1 MAGIF
6 GKIFVGIYV
15 EIKRSDGRIHQ
26 AMVTSLHEDNESVTV
41 EWIENGDTKGKEIDL
56 ESIFALNPDVVPDE
70 EIPQSPEAPL
80 PPSSITKAS
89 KVPKTR
95 RITAIPKPENAPR
108 ENRAAA
114 VGTTRARPSQHSQAS
129 AKDASAAK
137 IMSDINMS
145 KALLLCDLS
154 FPARRKSNCVKE
166 VEKLQEQRE
175 KRRLQQQELREKRAQ
190 EVDVN
195 LPNYE
200 IMCMIRDFRASLDYR
215 PLTSNDAIEEHRI
228 CVCVRARP
236 LNKKELS
243 VKDLDVITIPSK
255 DVVMVHE
262 PKQKVDLTRFLE
274 NQTFRFDYA
283 FDKSST
289 NEMVYRF
296 TAQPLVET
304 IFERGMATCFA
315 YGQTGSG
322 KTHTMGGDF
331 SGKNQDCSK
340 GIYALSARDVFLML
354 KKPVYKKLDLQ
365 VFATFFEIYS
375 GKVFD
380 LLNRKAKLRVL
391 EDGKQQVQVVGLQ
404 EREVK
409 CTEDVLKLIE
419 MGNSCRTSGQ
429 TSANAHSSR
438 SHAVFQIILRRRGK
452 MHGKF
457 SLIDLA
463 GNERGAD
470 TSSADR
476 QTRLEGAEIN
486 KSLLALKEC
495 IRALGRNKPHTPF
508 RASKLTQVLRD
519 SFIGENS
526 RTCMIATIS
535 PGMAS
540 CENTLN
546 TLRYANRVKEFGISP
561 SDIPFS
567 QGGGG
572 GGRSELSPT
581 YEYDRKTLSLTLKM
595 KQLVVDPAAALD
607 CHQEGH
613 ITQLEVLEAQWG
625 VGSSPQR
632 DDLKLLC
639 EQNEEE
645 VSPQL
650 FTFHEVVSQLVEM
663 EEQVL
668 EDHRAVFQESIR
680 WLEDEKVLLEMTEEV
695 DYDVESY
702 ATQLEQILDQK
713 IDILTELRDKV
724 KSFRCALQEEEQASK
739 QITPKRPRAL

>member
-1 MAGIF
+1 MAALF
-6 GKIFVGIYV
+6 GKIQIGIYV

-26 AMVTSLHEDNESVTV
+26 AMVTSLNEDNESVTV

-56 ESIFALNPDVVPDE
+56 ESIFALNPDVAPEE
-70 EIPQSPEAPL
+70 EIPQSPETPPPPVSSAIKINKIPQNKNRRTVAP
-80 PPSSITKAS
+80 
-89 KVPKTR
+89 PKNETPAR
-95 RITAIPKPENAPR
+95 D
-108 ENRAAA
+108 NR
-114 VGTTRARPSQHSQAS
+114 VCFQCQSFLCVS
-129 AKDASAAK
+129 A
-137 IMSDINMS
+137 
-145 KALLLCDLS
+145 
-154 FPARRKSNCVKE
+154 ARRKSNCVKE
-166 VEKLQEQRE
+166 VEKLQEKRE

-190 EVDVN
+190 EVDATT
-195 LPNYE
+195 PNYE
-200 IMCMIRDFRASLDYR
+200 ILCMIRDFRASLDYR
-215 PLTSNDAIEEHRI
+215 PLTTADLIEDHRI
-228 CVCVRARP
+228 CVCVRTRP
-236 LNKKELS
+236 LNKKELT

-262 PKQKVDLTRFLE
+262 PKQKVDLTRYLE

-283 FDKSST
+283 FDDTST

-296 TAQPLVET
+296 TARPLVET

-340 GIYALSARDVFLML
+340 GIYALAARDVFLML
-354 KKPVYKKLDLQ
+354 KKPNYKKLDLQ
-365 VFATFFEIYS
+365 VYATFFEIYS

-486 KSLLALKEC
+486 KSLLALK
-495 IRALGRNKPHTPF
+495 
-508 RASKLTQVLRD
+508 
-519 SFIGENS
+519 
-526 RTCMIATIS
+526 IATIS

-546 TLRYANRVKEFGISP
+546 TLRYANRVKELSIDP
-561 SDIPFS
+561 IAVME
-567 QGGGG
+567 
-572 GGRSELSPT
+572 GRSAGHSVN
-581 YEYDRKTLSLTLKM
+581 
-595 KQLVVDPAAALD
+595 QLD
-607 CHQEGH
+607 
-613 ITQLEVLEAQWG
+613 VLEAQWG

-650 FTFHEVVSQLVEM
+650 FNFHEVVSQLVEM

-713 IDILTELRDKV
+713 IDVLTELRDKV
-724 KSFRCALQEEEQASK
+724 KSFRSALQEEEQASK
-739 QITPKRPRAL
+739 QINPKRPRAL

>member
-1 MAGIF
+1 MASVF
-6 GKIFVGIYV
+6 GKIVVGTYV

-26 AMVTSLHEDNESVTV
+26 AMVTSLNEDNESVTV

-56 ESIFALNPDVVPDE
+56 ESIFALNPDVAPDE
-70 EIPQSPEAPL
+70 EIAPSPETPPPPTPTCVKVNKIAKNRRTIAPVKNDT
-80 PPSSITKAS
+80 PS
-89 KVPKTR
+89 R
-95 RITAIPKPENAPR
+95 DNRGIP
-108 ENRAAA
+108 
-114 VGTTRARPSQHSQAS
+114 TRARPTQPQQPEPAPPPPSQLPVPPTQAQTQQQLQ
-129 AKDASAAK
+129 
-137 IMSDINMS
+137 N
-145 KALLLCDLS
+145 
-154 FPARRKSNCVKE
+154 ARRKSNCVKE
-166 VEKLQEQRE
+166 VEKLQEKRE
-175 KRRLQQQELREKRAQ
+175 RRRLQQQELREKRAQ
-190 EVDVN
+190 EVDTTI
-195 LPNYE
+195 PNYE
-200 IMCMIRDFRASLDYR
+200 IMYMIRDFRASLDYR
-215 PLTSNDAIEEHRI
+215 PLTTADLIEEHRI
-228 CVCVRARP
+228 CVCVRKRP
-236 LNKKELS
+236 LNKKELT

-262 PKQKVDLTRFLE
+262 PKQKVDLTRYLE

-283 FDKSST
+283 FDDSTT

-296 TAQPLVET
+296 TARPLVET

-340 GIYALSARDVFLML
+340 GIYALAARDVFLML
-354 KKPVYKKLDLQ
+354 KKPNYKKLDLQ
-365 VFATFFEIYS
+365 VYATFFEIYS

-404 EREVK
+404 EKDVK
-409 CTEDVLKLIE
+409 CTEEVLKLIE
-419 MGNSCRTSGQ
+419 VGNSCRTSGQ

-438 SHAVFQIILRRRGK
+438 SHAVFQIILRRKGK

-535 PGMAS
+535 PGMTS

-546 TLRYANRVKEFGISP
+546 TLRYANRVKELTVDPNQMI
-561 SDIPFS
+561 D
-567 QGGGG
+567 
-572 GGRSELSPT
+572 GGRPTIHAVNQLDLLDEDWLS
-581 YEYDRKTLSLTLKM
+581 
-595 KQLVVDPAAALD
+595 
-607 CHQEGH
+607 
-613 ITQLEVLEAQWG
+613 I
-625 VGSSPQR
+625 SPQR

-650 FTFHEVVSQLVEM
+650 FTFHEAVSQLVEM

-713 IDILTELRDKV
+713 IEILTELRDKV
-724 KSFRCALQEEEQASK
+724 KSFRSTLQEEEQASK
-739 QITPKRPRAL
+739 QINPKRPRAL

>member
-26 AMVTSLHEDNESVTV
+26 AMVTSLHEDNDSVTV

-70 EIPQSPEAPL
+70 EIPQSPEVP
-80 PPSSITKAS
+80 PPSNVAKTS

-95 RITAIPKPENAPR
+95 RTTAIPKPENAPR

-114 VGTTRARPSQHSQAS
+114 VGTTRARPSQQSQAAEPPPPAIASQS
-129 AKDASAAK
+129 AL
-137 IMSDINMS
+137 NQ
-145 KALLLCDLS
+145 ALIQQQN
-154 FPARRKSNCVKE
+154 ARKKSNCVKE
-166 VEKLQEQRE
+166 VEKLQEKRE

-215 PLTSNDAIEEHRI
+215 PLTTNDLIEEHRI

-236 LNKKELS
+236 LNKKEVS

-262 PKQKVDLTRFLE
+262 PKQKVDLTRYLE

-283 FDKSST
+283 FDENST

-340 GIYALSARDVFLML
+340 GIYALSARDVFVML
-354 KKPVYKKLDLQ
+354 KKPNYKKLDLQ
-365 VFATFFEIYS
+365 VYATFFEIYS

-380 LLNRKAKLRVL
+380 LLNRKSKLRVL

-404 EREVK
+404 ERDVK

-546 TLRYANRVKEFGISP
+546 TLRYANRVKE
-561 SDIPFS
+561 
-567 QGGGG
+567 
-572 GGRSELSPT
+572 LS
-581 YEYDRKTLSLTLKM
+581 
-595 KQLVVDPAAALD
+595 VDPAAAMENL
-607 CHQEGH
+607 QGGLVN
-613 ITQLEVLEAQWG
+613 QLEVLEAQWG

-650 FTFHEVVSQLVEM
+650 FTFHEAVSQLVEM

-724 KSFRCALQEEEQASK
+724 KSFRCTLQEEEQASQ

>member
-26 AMVTSLHEDNESVTV
+26 AMVTSLHEDNDSVTV

-56 ESIFALNPDVVPDE
+56 ESIFALNPDVAPDE

-80 PPSSITKAS
+80 PPSNVAKTS
-89 KVPKTR
+89 KTR
-95 RITAIPKPENAPR
+95 KTTAIPKPDNAPR

-114 VGTTRARPSQHSQAS
+114 VGTTRARPSQHSQPAEPPPP
-129 AKDASAAK
+129 AITPQAALTQ
-137 IMSDINMS
+137 
-145 KALLLCDLS
+145 AL
-154 FPARRKSNCVKE
+154 
-166 VEKLQEQRE
+166 
-175 KRRLQQQELREKRAQ
+175 LQQQ
-190 EVDVN
+190 N
-195 LPNYE
+195 
-200 IMCMIRDFRASLDYR
+200 
-215 PLTSNDAIEEHRI
+215 
-228 CVCVRARP
+228 
-236 LNKKELS
+236 ELS

-262 PKQKVDLTRFLE
+262 PKQKVDLTRYLE

-283 FDKSST
+283 FDENST

-354 KKPVYKKLDLQ
+354 KKPNYKKLDLQ

-375 GKVFD
+375 GKASVFD

-419 MGNSCRTSGQ
+419 VGNSCRTSGQ

-546 TLRYANRVKEFGISP
+546 TLRYANRVKE
-561 SDIPFS
+561 
-567 QGGGG
+567 
-572 GGRSELSPT
+572 
-581 YEYDRKTLSLTLKM
+581 LT
-595 KQLVVDPAAALD
+595 VDPAAATESR
-607 CHQEGH
+607 QGGH
-613 ITQLEVLEAQWG
+613 INQLEVLEAQWG

-650 FTFHEVVSQLVEM
+650 FTFHEAVSQLVEM

-680 WLEDEKVLLEMTEEV
+680 CLEEEKVLLEMTEEV

-724 KSFRCALQEEEQASK
+724 KSFRSALQEEEQASQ

>member
-1 MAGIF
+1 MADVY
-6 GKIFVGIYV
+6 GKIFVGVYV
-15 EIKRSDGRIHQ
+15 DIKRSDGRVHQ
-26 AMVTSLHEDNESVTV
+26 AMVTSLHKDDAIVSV
-41 EWIENGDTKGKEIDL
+41 EWIENGETKGKEVDL
-56 ESIFALNPDVVPDE
+56 ANVFALNPDVAPD
-70 EIPQSPEAPL
+70 QEAPQTVEAP
-80 PPSSITKAS
+80 PPSTSNTKTS
-89 KVPKTR
+89 KLPKSK
-95 RITAIPKPENAPR
+95 RITAIPKPENPPR

-114 VGTTRARPSQHSQAS
+114 VGTTRARHAPPSQPAEPPP
-129 AKDASAAK
+129 SAAAPQ
-137 IMSDINMS
+137 S
-145 KALLLCDLS
+145 ALNQTLQQQNG
-154 FPARRKSNCVKE
+154 FKKSSCVKE
-166 VEKLQEQRE
+166 IEKLQEKRE

-190 EVDVN
+190 VQID
-195 LPNYE
+195 
-200 IMCMIRDFRASLDYR
+200 
-215 PLTSNDAIEEHRI
+215 EHRI

-236 LNKKELS
+236 LNKKELAM
-243 VKDLDVITIPSK
+243 KDLDVTTVPSK

-262 PKQKVDLTRFLE
+262 PKQKVDLTRYLE

-283 FDKSST
+283 FDENST
-289 NEMVYRF
+289 NEMIYRF

-331 SGKNQDCSK
+331 SGKTQVCAK
-340 GIYALSARDVFLML
+340 GVYALSARDVFVMM
-354 KKPVYKKLDLQ
+354 KKPNYKKLDLQ

-375 GKVFD
+375 GKAISCTPPLVDQQRLISCRCVKVFD

-391 EDGKQQVQVVGLQ
+391 EDGKQQVQVVGLH
-404 EREVK
+404 EKEVK

-419 MGNSCRTSGQ
+419 LGNGCRTSGQ

-438 SHAVFQIILRRRGK
+438 SHAVFQILLRRQGK
-452 MHGKF
+452 LHGKF

-495 IRALGRNKPHTPF
+495 IRALGKNRPHTPF

-540 CENTLN
+540 CDNTLN

-567 QGGGG
+567 QSAGGGS
-572 GGRSELSPT
+572 RSELSPS
-581 YEYDRKTLSLTLKM
+581 YEAKELAVEPEGASALC
-595 KQLVVDPAAALD
+595 QGAGHVD
-607 CHQEGH
+607 
-613 ITQLEVLEAQWG
+613 QLELLEDQWA

-639 EQNEEE
+639 ERNVEE

-650 FTFHEVVSQLVEM
+650 FTFHEAVSQLVEM
-663 EEQVL
+663 EEEIL
-668 EDHRAVFQESIR
+668 EDHRDVFQESIR
-680 WLEDEKVLLEMTEEV
+680 WLEDEKVLMEMTEAV
-695 DYDVESY
+695 DYDVEFF

-713 IDILTELRDKV
+713 IRILTELGVKV
-724 KSFRCALQEEEQASK
+724 KSFRSTLMEEEQASK
-739 QITPKRPRAL
+739 MIHPMTAHALI

>member
-56 ESIFALNPDVVPDE
+56 ESVFALNPDIVPDE

-80 PPSSITKAS
+80 PPSNVTKTS
-89 KVPKTR
+89 KLPKTK

-114 VGTTRARPSQHSQAS
+114 VGTTRARPSQHSQPAEPPPP
-129 AKDASAAK
+129 AIPAQSAAL
-137 IMSDINMS
+137 NQTL
-145 KALLLCDLS
+145 AQQQN
-154 FPARRKSNCVKE
+154 ARRKSNCVKE
-166 VEKLQEQRE
+166 VEKLQEKRE

-190 EVDVN
+190 EVDVQ

-215 PLTSNDAIEEHRI
+215 PLTSNDLIEEHRI

-262 PKQKVDLTRFLE
+262 PKQKVDLTRYLE

-283 FDKSST
+283 FDENST

-340 GIYALSARDVFLML
+340 GIYALSARDVFLMI
-354 KKPVYKKLDLQ
+354 KKPIYKKLDLQ
-365 VFATFFEIYS
+365 IYATFFEIYS

-380 LLNRKAKLRVL
+380 LLNRKTKLRVL

-419 MGNSCRTSGQ
+419 VGNSCRTSGQ

-546 TLRYANRVKEFGISP
+546 TLRYANRVKELTVDP
-561 SDIPFS
+561 TAAMDIR
-567 QGGGG
+567 QGG
-572 GGRSELSPT
+572 
-581 YEYDRKTLSLTLKM
+581 
-595 KQLVVDPAAALD
+595 
-607 CHQEGH
+607 H
-613 ITQLEVLEAQWG
+613 IDQLEVLEAQWG

-650 FTFHEVVSQLVEM
+650 FTFHEAVSQLVEM

-695 DYDVESY
+695 DYDVESF

-724 KSFRCALQEEEQASK
+724 KSFRSALQEEEQASQ

>member
-1 MAGIF
+1 MAAIF
-6 GKIFVGIYV
+6 GRVFVGKNV
-15 EIKRSDGRIHQ
+15 EIKRSDGRTHQ
-26 AMVTSLHEDNESVTV
+26 AMVTSLHEDNDSVTV

-56 ESIFALNPDVVPDE
+56 ESVFALNPDVAPDE
-70 EIPQSPEAPL
+70 EIPQSPEASL
-80 PPSSITKAS
+80 PPSSVAKAS
-89 KVPKTR
+89 KVPKAR
-95 RITAIPKPENAPR
+95 RATAIPKADNTPR

-114 VGTTRARPSQHSQAS
+114 VGTTRARPSQQIQAPEPPPPAIAPQPAVNQS
-129 AKDASAAK
+129 
-137 IMSDINMS
+137 
-145 KALLLCDLS
+145 LLQQQN
-154 FPARRKSNCVKE
+154 ARKKSSCVKE
-166 VEKLQEQRE
+166 MEKLQEKRE
-175 KRRLQQQELREKRAQ
+175 KRRLQQQELREKKAQ
-190 EVDVN
+190 EVEGT

-200 IMCMIRDFRASLDYR
+200 IVCMIRDFRASLDYR
-215 PLTSNDAIEEHRI
+215 PLTTADLFEEHRI

-236 LNKKELS
+236 LNKKELAM
-243 VKDLDVITIPSK
+243 KDLDVITIPSK

-262 PKQKVDLTRFLE
+262 PKQKVDLTRYLD

-283 FDKSST
+283 CDENST

-331 SGKNQDCSK
+331 SGKSQDCSK

-354 KKPVYKKLDLQ
+354 KKPAYKKLDLQ

-380 LLNRKAKLRVL
+380 LLNGKAKLRVL

-404 EREVK
+404 ESEVK
-409 CTEDVLKLIE
+409 NTEDVLKLIKV
-419 MGNSCRTSGQ
+419 GNGCRTSGQ

-495 IRALGRNKPHTPF
+495 IRALGRNKAHTPF

-546 TLRYANRVKEFGISP
+546 TLRYADRVKEFGISA

-567 QGGGG
+567 QSRSVGGP
-572 GGRSELSPT
+572 SELSPT
-581 YEYDRKTLSLTLKM
+581 FEGKALSL
-595 KQLVVDPAAALD
+595 DPTTEMENCQGGSLD
-607 CHQEGH
+607 
-613 ITQLEVLEAQWG
+613 QLEVLDDQWV
-625 VGSSPQR
+625 VGSSPLT
-632 DDLKLLC
+632 DDLKLLY

-650 FTFHEVVSQLVEM
+650 FTFHEAVSQLVEM

-668 EDHRAVFQESIR
+668 EDHKAVFQESIR
-680 WLEDEKVLLEMTEEV
+680 WLEEETFLLEMTNEV
-695 DYDVESY
+695 DYNVDTYV
-702 ATQLEQILDQK
+702 THLEQILDQK
-713 IDILTELRDKV
+713 IEILAELRDKV
-724 KSFRCALQEEEQASK
+724 QSFRSALQEEEQASQ
-739 QITPKRPRAL
+739 QINPKRPRAI

>member
-1 MAGIF
+1 MAGSF
-6 GKIFVGIYV
+6 GKIIVGVYV

-26 AMVTSLHEDNESVTV
+26 AMVTSLNEDNESVTV

-56 ESIFALNPDVVPDE
+56 ESIFALNPDVAPE
-70 EIPQSPEAPL
+70 ENFPSPGTPPPPTPVSVKVNKIPKVSRLLFGLMLWAV
-80 PPSSITKAS
+80 SITS
-89 KVPKTR
+89 TSLLWTV
-95 RITAIPKPENAPR
+95 
-108 ENRAAA
+108 
-114 VGTTRARPSQHSQAS
+114 
-129 AKDASAAK
+129 
-137 IMSDINMS
+137 
-145 KALLLCDLS
+145 LLLS
-154 FPARRKSNCVKE
+154 VAARRKSNCVKE
-166 VEKLQEQRE
+166 VEKLQEKRE
-175 KRRLQQQELREKRAQ
+175 RRRIQQQELRERKAQ
-190 EVDVN
+190 EVDTTV
-195 LPNYE
+195 PNYE
-200 IMCMIRDFRASLDYR
+200 ILYMIRDFRASLDYR
-215 PLTSNDAIEEHRI
+215 PLSTADLIEEHRI
-228 CVCVRARP
+228 CVCVRKRP

-243 VKDLDVITIPSK
+243 IRDLDVITIPSK

-262 PKQKVDLTRFLE
+262 PKQKVDLTRYLE

-283 FDKSST
+283 FDDSTT
-289 NEMVYRF
+289 NEMVYRSDSR
-296 TAQPLVET
+296 PLLY
-304 IFERGMATCFA
+304 FHF
-315 YGQTGSG
+315 
-322 KTHTMGGDF
+322 TMGGDF
-331 SGKNQDCSK
+331 SGKSQDCSK
-340 GIYALSARDVFLML
+340 GIYALAARDVFVML
-354 KKPVYKKLDLQ
+354 KKPCYKKLDLQ
-365 VFATFFEIYS
+365 VYSTFFEIYS

-380 LLNRKAKLRVL
+380 LLNGKAKLRVL

-404 EREVK
+404 ERDVR

-419 MGNSCRTSGQ
+419 VGNSCRTSGQ

-438 SHAVFQIILRRRGK
+438 SHAVFQIILRRKGK

-535 PGMAS
+535 PGMTS

-567 QGGGG
+567 QGGGS
-572 GGRSELSPT
+572 RSELSPT
-581 YEYDRKTLSLTLKM
+581 YEYQDFSTSPSRVKELT
-595 KQLVVDPAAALD
+595 VDTN
-607 CHQEGH
+607 QVMEGVRPNIQVDDDWDH
-613 ITQLEVLEAQWG
+613 L
-625 VGSSPQR
+625 GSSPQR

-650 FTFHEVVSQLVEM
+650 FTFHEAVSQMVEM

-695 DYDVESY
+695 DYDVDSY

-724 KSFRCALQEEEQASK
+724 KSFRSSLQEEEQASK
-739 QITPKRPRAL
+739 QINPKRQRAL